1 MTDDA
6 YILKMAYLILP
17 NLRSKR
23 LPLYFAA
30 LLTLSSVFRTMSKS
44 TTVSKQTNFSR
55 DSGQVIG
62 IWWTNKKVLNQNT
75 PDLEISSSGEM
86 VATAT
91 SKLVKDIRYSLL
103 TLKGDFMDSAG
114 TTVRYDLIR
123 KSQKFS
129 DYLQLVRKLEF
140 VDMNEMTLQE
150 RKAFLINIYN
160 SLVIHA
166 LVEGLLGKFP
176 GGSLSRL
183 QVSTLH

>member
-1 MTDDA
+1 MVHS
-6 YILKMAYLILP
+6 ILSNFRFKQ
-17 NLRSKR
+17 
-23 LPLYFAA
+23 LPLCFAVI
-30 LLTLSSVFRTMSKS
+30 LTLSSLFRTMSKS
-44 TTVSKQTNFSR
+44 ATVSKQTNFSR

-62 IWWTNKKVLNQNT
+62 IWWTNKKILNRNT
-75 PDLEISSSGEM
+75 PDLDISSSGEM
-86 VATAT
+86 IATAT

-129 DYLQLVRKLEF
+129 DYLKLVRKLEF
-140 VDMNEMTLQE
+140 VNMNEMTLQE

-183 QVSTLH
+183 QVSTLL

>member
-1 MTDDA
+1 M
-6 YILKMAYLILP
+6 IHSILP
-17 NLRSKR
+17 KLRLKR
-23 LPLYFAA
+23 LSLYLTA
-30 LLTLSSVFRTMSKS
+30 LLALSSLFRTMSRS
-44 TTVSKQTNFSR
+44 AAVGKQTNI
-55 DSGQVIG
+55 SGQVIG
-62 IWWTNKKVLNQNT
+62 IWWTKKQILNPNT
-75 PDLEISSSGEM
+75 PGVDISSIGEM
-86 VATAT
+86 VPTAT

-103 TLKGDFMDSAG
+103 TLKCDFMDSAG
-114 TTVRYDLIR
+114 TIVRYDLIR

-183 QVSTLH
+183 QVSTLI